1 MASPVAHLAGFEEA
15 LTEYA
20 REHLRENGEA
30 KWQVMMR
37 SDQNARRLREIGNS
51 LVGKLFVIH
60 GIIVSCTK
68 PYIKATVLHIQ
79 CRSCKHIKHLT
90 LMPGE
95 NPVIPKKCTAASDGK
110 CDPAPFVVMPA
121 GEMIDAQRMKIQENP
136 EDIPTG

>member
-51 LVGKLFVIH
+51 LVGKLFVTIMQAID
-60 GIIVSCTK
+60 GPLTRDNFLKAVK
-68 PYIKATVLHIQ
+68 RQPYDIGGVKVDFTTDNQGSDFVQATVL
-79 CRSCKHIKHLT
+79 R
-90 LMPGE
+90 
-95 NPVIPKKCTAASDGK
+95 DGQFIAVT
-110 CDPAPFVVMPA
+110 P
-121 GEMIDAQRMKIQENP
+121 QELV
-136 EDIPTG
+136 DLFK